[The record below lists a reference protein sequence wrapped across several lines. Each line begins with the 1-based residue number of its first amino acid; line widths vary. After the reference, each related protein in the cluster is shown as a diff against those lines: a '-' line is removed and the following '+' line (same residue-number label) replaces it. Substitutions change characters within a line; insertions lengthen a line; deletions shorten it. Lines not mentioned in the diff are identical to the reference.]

1 MKLTEPW
8 VQQVIDSEFDDV
20 ELVALENAGNQRRR
34 IVRLFVDRPGGVD
47 HELLARVSQRVG
59 VALDE
64 ARLAEGP
71 YTLEVSSPG
80 LDRPLT
86 KPRHFAERVGEK
98 VWVRTHAPVVGR
110 KVWQGVLVQADETG
124 IVVREGDE
132 EARIAFDDV
141 VKAHLVYEFE

>member
-1 MKLTEPW
+1 MQE
-8 VQQVIDSEFDDV
+8 VIDSEFDDV

-59 VALDE
+59 TALDE

-86 KPRHFAERVGEK
+86 KPRHFAERVGKK
-98 VWVRTHAPVVGR
+98 VWVRTHAPVDGR
-110 KVWQGVLVQADETG
+110 KVWQGELVQADETG
-124 IVVREGDE
+124 IVVREGDD
-132 EARIAFDDV
+132 EARIAFGDV